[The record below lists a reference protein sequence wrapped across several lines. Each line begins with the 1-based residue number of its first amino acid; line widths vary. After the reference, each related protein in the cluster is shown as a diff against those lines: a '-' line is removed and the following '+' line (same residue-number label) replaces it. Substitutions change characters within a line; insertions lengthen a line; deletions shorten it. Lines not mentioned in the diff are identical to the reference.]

1 MQFLRRDGMKFSVT
15 MMSRCRSAKVHTM
28 HAGDEPATPPS
39 PWALAW
45 RQSLRDL
52 RAGELRLL
60 LVAVTLAVAA
70 LTAVGFFADRLERGL
85 GRDAR
90 QLLGGDALVASDR
103 PTPQAFVDVARQ
115 RGLSVATTTTFP
127 SMARAPDDR
136 GGASRLVAVKA
147 VSEAYPLRGRLK
159 LRSAPGA
166 PERDAAGAP
175 EPGTAWVDAS
185 LLDALQLKMG
195 DTLLLGDAALK
206 VARIVAIEPDRGAG
220 FQSFSP
226 RVMLGHGDLAATGL
240 VQPASRVTYRM
251 AVASP
256 TGRDADVSAFVR
268 WTEEAVE
275 RQKLRGVRVESMESG
290 RPEMRQTLDRAE
302 KFLNLV
308 ALLAALLAAVA
319 VAIASRDFA
328 ERHLDDCAMLRVLGQ
343 PQRSIAW
350 AYAIE
355 FGAVGALA
363 SGAGVLLGLA
373 VHHVFVLLLAGLVQV
388 ELPPVGVWPALFGI
402 GVGLTLLL
410 GFGLPP
416 VLQLARVPPL
426 RVIRRDVG
434 GLKAASL
441 VVLGAGTIG
450 FAALLVAVAS
460 DLRLGLIAVGGF
472 AGAIA
477 VFALLAWLAVRALQ
491 RLVPDSN
498 APRWLVLATRQIA
511 ARPAFAVLQVSSLA
525 VGLLALMLLVLL
537 RTDLIA
543 SWRAATPPD
552 APNRFVINIQPEQA
566 QAFRSTLEAAGVQR
580 YDWYPMIRGRLV
592 AINSQP
598 VSPERF
604 SDERAKRLVERE
616 FNLSHSD
623 TLPGHNLVT
632 RGAWKSEETG
642 AASVEE
648 GLATTLGLKIGDRL
662 GFDIAGQL
670 HEARITSLRKVDWGS
685 MRVNFFVMFPVAR
698 MPDLPASVITA
709 FRAPDKVPGFDNAL
723 ARDFP
728 NVTAVDVSAQI
739 DQVQRVLG
747 QVIRAVEFLFG
758 FTLAAGLVV
767 LFAAVSA
774 TREARAR
781 EFAVMRALGAGKQ
794 LLQRVQRAEL
804 AGVGALAGGLASIA
818 AIVVGW
824 ALARYAFEFQWTA
837 SPWVPLAGTLAGA
850 LLALAAGWW
859 GLREVLRRP
868 VVETLRRATSE

>member
-1 MQFLRRDGMKFSVT
+1 
-15 MMSRCRSAKVHTM
+15 M
-28 HAGDEPATPPS
+28 HAGDESATPPS

-103 PTPQAFVDVARQ
+103 PTPQAFVDEARQ

-159 LRSAPGA
+159 LRSAPGG

-185 LLDALQLKMG
+185 LLGALQLKMG

-206 VARIVAIEPDRGAG
+206 IARIIAIEPDRGAG

-363 SGAGVLLGLA
+363 STAGVLLGLA

-388 ELPPVGVWPALFGI
+388 ELPPVGAWPALFGI

-410 GFGLPP
+410 
-416 VLQLARVPPL
+416 
-426 RVIRRDVG
+426 VG
-434 GLKAASL
+434 G
-441 VVLGAGTIG
+441 I
-450 FAALLVAVAS
+450 AALTA
-460 DLRLGLIAVGGF
+460 RT
-472 AGAIA
+472 
-477 VFALLAWLAVRALQ
+477 R
-491 RLVPDSN
+491 PT
-498 APRWLVLATRQIA
+498 PRT
-511 ARPAFAVLQVSSLA
+511 
-525 VGLLALMLLVLL
+525 
-537 RTDLIA
+537 
-543 SWRAATPPD
+543 
-552 APNRFVINIQPEQA
+552 
-566 QAFRSTLEAAGVQR
+566 
-580 YDWYPMIRGRLV
+580 
-592 AINSQP
+592 
-598 VSPERF
+598 
-604 SDERAKRLVERE
+604 
-616 FNLSHSD
+616 
-623 TLPGHNLVT
+623 
-632 RGAWKSEETG
+632 
-642 AASVEE
+642 
-648 GLATTLGLKIGDRL
+648 
-662 GFDIAGQL
+662 
-670 HEARITSLRKVDWGS
+670 
-685 MRVNFFVMFPVAR
+685 
-698 MPDLPASVITA
+698 PASA
-709 FRAPDKVPGFDNAL
+709 
-723 ARDFP
+723 
-728 NVTAVDVSAQI
+728 
-739 DQVQRVLG
+739 
-747 QVIRAVEFLFG
+747 
-758 FTLAAGLVV
+758 
-767 LFAAVSA
+767 
-774 TREARAR
+774 
-781 EFAVMRALGAGKQ
+781 
-794 LLQRVQRAEL
+794 
-804 AGVGALAGGLASIA
+804 
-818 AIVVGW
+818 
-824 ALARYAFEFQWTA
+824 
-837 SPWVPLAGTLAGA
+837 
-850 LLALAAGWW
+850 
-859 GLREVLRRP
+859 
-868 VVETLRRATSE
+868 

>member
-1 MQFLRRDGMKFSVT
+1 MTRMNDDADLPHQ
-15 MMSRCRSAKVHTM
+15 
-28 HAGDEPATPPS
+28 PPS
-39 PWALAW
+39 AWALAA
-45 RQSLRDL
+45 RQTLRDF

-70 LTAVGFFADRLERGL
+70 LSAVGFFADRLERGL

-90 QLLGGDALVASDR
+90 QLLGGDAIVASDR
-103 PTPQAFVDVARQ
+103 TTPQAFVDEAKR
-115 RGLSVATTTTFP
+115 RGLSVATTTSFP
-127 SMARAPDDR
+127 SMGRAPDAL

-147 VSEAYPLRGRLK
+147 VSDAYPLRGRLK
-159 LRSAPGA
+159 LRNAPGSA
-166 PERDAAGAP
+166 ELDAAGPPAP
-175 EPGTAWVDAS
+175 GSVWVDAA

-206 VARIVAIEPDRGAG
+206 IARVVSIEPDRGAG
-220 FQSFSP
+220 FMSFAP
-226 RVMLGHGDLAATGL
+226 RVMLGHADLAATGL
-240 VQPASRVTYRM
+240 VQPASRVTYRL

-256 TGRDADVSAFVR
+256 IGRDADVSEFVR
-268 WTEEAVE
+268 WTEDAIAK
-275 RQKLRGVRVESMESG
+275 QQLRGARVESMESG

-328 ERHLDDCAMLRVLGQ
+328 QGHLDDCAMLRVLGQ

-350 AYAIE
+350 AYTIE
-355 FGAVGALA
+355 FGAVGLA
-363 SGAGVLLGLA
+363 ASAAGVLLGLA
-373 VHHVFVLLLAGLVQV
+373 VHNVFVMLLAGLVQV
-388 ELPPVGVWPALFGI
+388 ELPAVGVWPALFGI

-434 GLKAASL
+434 QLKATSVA
-441 VVLGAGTIG
+441 VLAAGTLG
-450 FAALLVAVAS
+450 FAALLVAVAA
-460 DLRLGLIAVGGF
+460 DLKLGLIAVGGF

-477 VFALLAWLAVRALQ
+477 LFALLAWGAVMGLKRA
-491 RLVPDSN
+491 VPSN
-498 APRWLVLATRQIA
+498 WMGARAPRWLVLATRQIA
-511 ARPAFAVLQVSSLA
+511 ARPAFAVLQVSALS

-552 APNRFVINIQPEQA
+552 APNRFVINIQPEQG
-566 QAFRSTLEAAGVQR
+566 QAFRDALAAAGVQR
-580 YDWYPMIRGRLV
+580 YDWFPMIRGRLV
-592 AINSQP
+592 SVNGQP
-598 VSPERF
+598 VVPQAF
-604 SDERAKRLVERE
+604 ADARAQRQVERE
-616 FNLSHSD
+616 FNLSHSAS
-623 TLPGHNLVT
+623 LPGHNSVSAGRWT
-632 RGAWKSEETG
+632 PEEADG
-642 AASVEE
+642 LSVEE
-648 GLATTLGLKIGDRL
+648 GLALSLGLKLGDRV
-662 GFDIAGQL
+662 GFDIAGQVR
-670 HEARITSLRKVDWGS
+670 EGRITSLRKVDWGS
-685 MRVNFFVMFPVAR
+685 MRVNFFVVFPLSV
-698 MPDLPASVITA
+698 MPDVPATLISA
-709 FRAPDKVPGFDNAL
+709 FRAPEKLNGFDNAL
-723 ARDFP
+723 SRDFP
-728 NVTAVDVSAQI
+728 NITNIDVSAQI

-774 TREARAR
+774 TREARSR
-781 EFAVMRALGAGKQ
+781 EFAVMRALGAGRT
-794 LLQRVQRAEL
+794 LLAQVQRAEL
-804 AGVGALAGGLASIA
+804 AGVGALAGLLASIA

-824 ALARYAFEFQWTA
+824 ALARYAFEFEWTA
-837 SPWVPLAGTLAGA
+837 SPWVPLVGTAAGA

-859 GLREVLRRP
+859 GLRDVLRRP